1 MSTHTQLNDEGKLNK
16 PESLF
21 KEFQSAKKA
30 TKLLSFEQAQKFKD
44 ASDALAS
51 TTALIEGKIS
61 KRLKKFLNKKI
72 VPLCAEETLAVSDAK
87 LAAAIKEK
95 FNVSC
100 VTSNVV
106 QELMSC
112 IRSQMSNLVPEFSE
126 EEEAAMQLGLSHG

>member
-1 MSTHTQLNDEGKLNK
+1 M
-16 PESLF
+16 
-21 KEFQSAKKA
+21 
-30 TKLLSFEQAQKFKD
+30 LSFEQLQKFKD

-61 KRLKKFLNKKI
+61 KRLKKFLTKKI
-72 VPLCAEETLAVSDAK
+72 VPLCADESLAVSDAK

-106 QELMSC
+106 QELMTC
-112 IRSQMSNLVPEFSE
+112 IRSQMANLVPDFSE